1 MKNVSNFGGAG
12 GGTLQLG
19 MVFPLQIH
27 QDTFMTQGSNVD
39 TSTRLRIATRIHFAL
54 LRRYGE
60 AVEIDSLLKG
70 DDESR
75 EALWVCEASGD
86 AELGTLA
93 KQFVA
98 AGEPARKP
106 RRPAAPAPQDA
117 AWAQNTSG
125 FGVSRPQD
133 LEPARPRRRTPSMLN
148 PLNWLRREGH

>member
-1 MKNVSNFGGAG
+1 
-12 GGTLQLG
+12 
-19 MVFPLQIH
+19 
-27 QDTFMTQGSNVD
+27 MTQGSNVD

-93 KQFVA
+93 GSGSQNLVIIAYASGSAHTILQQAVEAGDFQTFIGVDGDERVDAVFRAEFVA
-98 AGEPARKP
+98 
-106 RRPAAPAPQDA
+106 PAAFWGGSAQTCA
-117 AWAQNTSG
+117 ADFSDFHG
-125 FGVSRPQD
+125 
-133 LEPARPRRRTPSMLN
+133 
-148 PLNWLRREGH
+148 